1 MTESR
6 PVRPVPAILA
16 PFQIVALEIG
26 GIFSNPRAVLGGV
39 VGTFVFTGLV
49 VGLFVF
55 GSSLALA
62 RVEIEEEEL
71 EIDFEPGALVRIGKE
86 MKPEEIPEKIIVEE
100 QVAVAE
106 ETPVE
111 ETVTKDETPPP
122 EKKEQTEKPKDE
134 PPKIKPRDKPDPNA
148 KPDAK
153 PSDKNQSSNTPY
165 KDLPT
170 VDELP
175 GDPFGD
181 PNGWSDLKKDGDPW
195 ATAVMA
201 ELNKLKYPSYGAQKK
216 NGTYTFRMKICKDG
230 KVDQVTQKGSTGD
243 PALDKMMRTE
253 IEKIT
258 IPKPPAK
265 VLAMMKSNCVT
276 LKYDFKWVASGKI
289 Q

>member
-1 MTESR
+1 MPEPR

-16 PFQIVALEIG
+16 PFQMVALEIA
-26 GIFSNPRAVLGGV
+26 GIFSNPLAVLGGF
-39 VGTFVFTGLV
+39 VGTVVFTGLV
-49 VGLFVF
+49 VGVFIF
-55 GSSLALA
+55 GSSLAMA
-62 RVEIEEEEL
+62 RVEIQEEEL
-71 EIDFEPGALVRIGKE
+71 EIEFEPGALVRIGKE

-122 EKKEQTEKPKDE
+122 EKKEETEKPEKD

-153 PSDKNQSSNTPY
+153 PSDKNQSSNNPY

-181 PNGWSDLKKDGDPW
+181 PNGWADMKKDGDPW
-195 ATAVMA
+195 ATSVMA
-201 ELNKLKYPSYGAQKK
+201 ALNKLKYPSYAASSKQ
-216 NGTYTFRMKICKDG
+216 GTYVFRLKICKDG
-230 KVDQVTQKGSTGD
+230 TVDQVIQKGSTGD
-243 PALDKMMRTE
+243 TALDKAMRAE
-253 IEKIT
+253 IERMK

-265 VLAMMKSNCVT
+265 VLEVMKSNCVT
-276 LKYDFKWVASGKI
+276 LKYDFRWVASGKI